1 MLKKLIQTI
10 RSPLRRPRAVRT
22 TPEVIGNNQH
32 SLRRDQFS
40 RNAVKVVE
48 ILQRAGY
55 QAYVVGGCVRD
66 QMLGIAPKDF
76 DVATSATPEQVRA
89 EFRNAR
95 IIGRRF
101 KLVHVH
107 FGREIIEVATFRAHH
122 PEGQDD
128 GDSRASSNESGR
140 ILRDNVYGSLE
151 DDAQRRD
158 FTINALYFD
167 VTSERLLDYANG
179 VHDIRNRLIRL
190 IGDPEQR
197 YLEDP
202 VRMLRAVRFAAKL
215 DFEIEKHSAAPI
227 RRLAPLLREI
237 PSARLFDEVLKLFL
251 AGRAERTFELL
262 VEYELF
268 APLFPASAKALQANP
283 DYTGKLIR
291 QALANTDARIRQG
304 KPVTPAFLFAALLW
318 PALPARVAQLQ
329 EKGMPAIPAMQEA
342 AHELISEQCQRIAIP
357 KRFTL
362 PIREIWDMQE
372 RLPRRQGKRAD
383 LLLENP
389 RFRAGYDFLLLR
401 ESAGEET
408 EGLGQWWTDYQEV
421 SDSERRNK
429 GMPAIPAM
437 QEAAHELISEQC
449 QRIAIPKRFT
459 LPIREIWDMQE
470 RLPRRQGKRADLL
483 LENPR
488 FRAGYDF
495 LLLRESAGEET
506 EGLGQWWTDYQEVSD
521 SERRNMIRD
530 LVSQEDGS
538 APRKRRRGGNSG
550 RRRRGPR
557 KEGSGGSGE

>member
-179 VHDIRNRLIRL
+179 VHDIRKGQDDGDSRASSNESGRILRDNVYGSLEDDAQRRDFTINALYFDVTSERLLDYANGVHDIRNRLIRL

-215 DFEIEKHSAAPI
+215 DFEIEKHSATPI

-421 SDSERRNK
+421 SDSERRN
-429 GMPAIPAM
+429 
-437 QEAAHELISEQC
+437 
-449 QRIAIPKRFT
+449 
-459 LPIREIWDMQE
+459 
-470 RLPRRQGKRADLL
+470 
-483 LENPR
+483 
-488 FRAGYDF
+488 
-495 LLLRESAGEET
+495 
-506 EGLGQWWTDYQEVSD
+506 
-521 SERRNMIRD
+521 MIRD

>member
-1 MLKKLIQTI
+1 M
-10 RSPLRRPRAVRT
+10 
-22 TPEVIGNNQH
+22 
-32 SLRRDQFS
+32 
-40 RNAVKVVE
+40 
-48 ILQRAGY
+48 
-55 QAYVVGGCVRD
+55 
-66 QMLGIAPKDF
+66 
-76 DVATSATPEQVRA
+76 
-89 EFRNAR
+89 
-95 IIGRRF
+95 
-101 KLVHVH
+101 H

-215 DFEIEKHSAAPI
+215 DFEISAAPI
-227 RRLAPLLREI
+227 RRLAPLLWKSLRRAC
-237 PSARLFDEVLKLFL
+237 STRCLLFL

-268 APLFPASAKALQANP
+268 APLVPGQRQGTAGQPRLH
-283 DYTGKLIR
+283 R
-291 QALANTDARIRQG
+291 QADPPGPGQYRCAHSPGQAGNPGLPLRR
-304 KPVTPAFLFAALLW
+304 AALAGSCW
-318 PALPARVAQLQ
+318 RARRAVAGERHAGYPGDAGSRPRTDQRTVPADCHSL
-329 EKGMPAIPAMQEA
+329 
-342 AHELISEQCQRIAIP
+342 
-357 KRFTL
+357 RFTL

-401 ESAGEET
+401 ESAGE
-408 EGLGQWWTDYQEV
+408 
-421 SDSERRNK
+421 K
-429 GMPAIPAM
+429 
-437 QEAAHELISEQC
+437 
-449 QRIAIPKRFT
+449 
-459 LPIREIWDMQE
+459 
-470 RLPRRQGKRADLL
+470 
-483 LENPR
+483 
-488 FRAGYDF
+488 
-495 LLLRESAGEET
+495 T

-538 APRKRRRGGNSG
+538 APRKHVAAAATAAVGAAG
-550 RRRRGPR
+550 RA
-557 KEGSGGSGE
+557 EGSGGSGE

>member
-1 MLKKLIQTI
+1 
-10 RSPLRRPRAVRT
+10 
-22 TPEVIGNNQH
+22 
-32 SLRRDQFS
+32 
-40 RNAVKVVE
+40 
-48 ILQRAGY
+48 
-55 QAYVVGGCVRD
+55 
-66 QMLGIAPKDF
+66 MLGIAPKDF

-372 RLPRRQGKRAD
+372 RLPRRQGKR
-383 LLLENP
+383 
-389 RFRAGYDFLLLR
+389 R
-401 ESAGEET
+401 
-408 EGLGQWWTDYQEV
+408 
-421 SDSERRNK
+421 
-429 GMPAIPAM
+429 PAPGKPA
-437 QEAAHELISEQC
+437 
-449 QRIAIPKRFT
+449 
-459 LPIREIWDMQE
+459 
-470 RLPRRQGKRADLL
+470 LPRRLRLPPAARKCRRGNRRTRPMVDRLPGSQRQRAAQHD
-483 LENPR
+483 PR
-488 FRAGYDF
+488 P
-495 LLLRESAGEET
+495 
-506 EGLGQWWTDYQEVSD
+506 GQPG
-521 SERRNMIRD
+521 RRQR
-530 LVSQEDGS
+530 
-538 APRKRRRGGNSG
+538 PRKRRRGGNSG